1 MLHIRKRA
9 AVGANRREE
18 KRSPFLPW
26 FKSCHGLMLSLQA
39 PLTSFFLLSSL
50 PFSTSSH
57 HVVRLF
63 FRLVRTRGKGE
74 DVDITFRYSFLRRV
88 IIVA

>member
-57 HVVRLF
+57 RRSPF
-63 FRLVRTRGKGE
+63 FPSRTDAGERGG
-74 DVDITFRYSFLRRV
+74 R
-88 IIVA
+88 

>member
-57 HVVRLF
+57 RRSPF
-63 FRLVRTRGKGE
+63 FSVSYGRGGKGRTL
-74 DVDITFRYSFLRRV
+74 I
-88 IIVA
+88 

>member
-18 KRSPFLPW
+18 KRSPFLPRWPW

-50 PFSTSSH
+50 PFS
-57 HVVRLF
+57 VVRLF
-63 FRLVRTRGKGE
+63 FPSRTDAGERGG
-74 DVDITFRYSFLRRV
+74 R
-88 IIVA
+88 